1 MNNNPNTAIHCTVE
15 QCAHHCGDKQY
26 CALSTVQIGTHE
38 SNPTEQKCVDCQS
51 FKRK

>member
-15 QCAHHCGDKQY
+15 QCAHHCGDTQY
-26 CALSTVQIGTHE
+26 CALSAVQIGTHE

>member
-1 MNNNPNTAIHCTVE
+1 MTKSRDAQTQAVE

>member
-38 SNPTEQKCVDCQS
+38 TNPTEQKCVDCQS